1 MNKLLTILLLFT
13 TLTATSQW
21 LDRNTA
27 IRCGLMFVSGMA
39 DGTAETLRTNYSD
52 FNSVFPNANDRYWN
66 PSVSWPNKWKNGD
79 IRQGEKF
86 LFSST
91 ALVWTTDGYHQMR
104 TIRNAAMITAITIP
118 IGKKKNWKGYVA
130 EAGLSYLSYTLG
142 FTLTW
147 DLIFKHG
154 KQ

>member
-1 MNKLLTILLLFT
+1 MKLSLLALF
-13 TLTATSQW
+13 LMLSLALQGQW

-52 FNSVFPNANDRYWN
+52 FNAVFPAANDQYWN
-66 PSVSWPNKWKNGD
+66 PSVSWHNKWKNGD
-79 IRQGEKF
+79 IKQGERF
-86 LFSST
+86 PLSST
-91 ALVWTTDGYHQMR
+91 ALVFTTDGYHQMR
-104 TIRNAAMITAITIP
+104 MIRNVTMITAITIP
-118 IGKKKNWKGYVA
+118 IGRGKNWKQYA
-130 EAGLSYLSYTLG
+130 TEAGLSYLSYTLG

-154 KQ
+154 K

>member
-1 MNKLLTILLLFT
+1 MRLRLLAILLMLS
-13 TLTATSQW
+13 LAASGQW
-21 LDRNTA
+21 VDRNTA

-39 DGTAETLRTNYSD
+39 DGTAETLRVNYSD
-52 FNSVFPNANDRYWN
+52 FKAVFPKANDSYWN
-66 PSVSWPNKWKNGD
+66 PSISWHNKWKNGD

-86 LFSST
+86 PLSST
-91 ALVWTTDGYHQMR
+91 ALVFTTDGYHQIRM
-104 TIRNAAMITAITIP
+104 IRNSTMIAAITIP

-130 EAGLSYLSYTLG
+130 EAGLSYISYTLG

-154 KQ
+154 K